1 MFNDTNSLKMINN
14 LLVMK
19 VKKQSNWERS
29 YKIKPILN
37 YLKKHKRYQRMILQM
52 KSSKKITPILKLRFY
67 A

>member
-29 YKIKPILN
+29 YKINL
-37 YLKKHKRYQRMILQM
+37 YLI
-52 KSSKKITPILKLRFY
+52 ILKNTNVVKE
-67 A
+67 